1 MGIRSYIIANIKS
14 GNEYFDTL
22 DDYSF
27 ACKNLYN
34 STLYEYR
41 QMFFHGEGMVSDYQM
56 FDIMSEYNSP
66 IPAKVKQQTISL
78 VYQNIKSFYSL
89 IEKKQN
95 AKLPKYMNSK
105 TGRANIILTNQAI
118 LKLKFVKENKIAFN
132 YNDETIEFN
141 VTNLKHKLNLTFGEI
156 KQIRIVYRKSL
167 KSYQVILIVKS
178 NKQKILKRNR
188 VMAID
193 LGLDRIMSIVF
204 GKYKVLFDGKQLK
217 KINYRFNKNLAK
229 LQSEKDKLENELK
242 KTHRK
247 LDEMDYD
254 AVFYYELSMEFD
266 FNEKKYKKLIRK
278 QTHDTNR
285 LKNLEKIMARTYE
298 NRNNRLKYCLHWLSR
313 ELIKLCV
320 SNGIST
326 IVIGYNK
333 EWKQG
338 INLGKRTNQNFVQ
351 IPHGTLIEYI
361 TYKADEYGI
370 SVQLQEESYTSKCS
384 FIDNEP
390 IQKASSYVGKRIKRG
405 LFRSKYGKEIHAD
418 INAAYNIAK
427 KAGYNFKCLYS
438 KRLCSWAVVK
448 RISFN

>member
-1 MGIRSYIIANIKS
+1 
-14 GNEYFDTL
+14 
-22 DDYSF
+22 
-27 ACKNLYN
+27 
-34 STLYEYR
+34 
-41 QMFFHGEGMVSDYQM
+41 
-56 FDIMSEYNSP
+56 
-66 IPAKVKQQTISL
+66 
-78 VYQNIKSFYSL
+78 
-89 IEKKQN
+89 
-95 AKLPKYMNSK
+95 
-105 TGRANIILTNQAI
+105 
-118 LKLKFVKENKIAFN
+118 
-132 YNDETIEFN
+132 
-141 VTNLKHKLNLTFGEI
+141 
-156 KQIRIVYRKSL
+156 
-167 KSYQVILIVKS
+167 
-178 NKQKILKRNR
+178 
-188 VMAID
+188 MAID

>member
-66 IPAKVKQQTISL
+66 IPAKVKHQTISL

-89 IEKKQN
+89 IEKNQN

-156 KQIRIVYRKSL
+156 KQVSIVYRKSL

-298 NRNNRLKYCLHWLSR
+298 NRNNSCLHWLSR
-313 ELIKLCV
+313 RLIELCV

-390 IQKASSYVGKRIKRG
+390 IQKA
-405 LFRSKYGKEIHAD
+405 
-418 INAAYNIAK
+418 
-427 KAGYNFKCLYS
+427 
-438 KRLCSWAVVK
+438 
-448 RISFN
+448 